1 MSVTPT
7 PRRTG
12 EPPPTCARAVM
23 SLSHTKPDPRWTC
36 ADSRTGT
43 HSHGAP
49 LPITSPACNLSLL
62 DFDIKITK
70 WVYRLLRLEQ
80 LPNRPPASKMK
91 KVFCP
96 LILFL
101 IISGICIFWEKVS
114 QYLPEQSPCALEHC
128 LFVNDTLAIH
138 HLRKFP
144 QPFLSRNYNL
154 SEEDFN
160 WWKLIRPERRNIN
173 DYRKNVERVFELIPD
188 KAPLEAS
195 ITGRCRTCALVGNS
209 RNLLKSHYGPFID
222 FQDCVLRINRGH
234 SKGFE
239 ADVGNR
245 TTHQIM
251 YPESSSQLDHTTRPV
266 LFAFKIRDFG
276 WITKVLSKQPSGKK
290 PLFNKDLAMVVNPA
304 FMRNIH
310 HVWLQK
316 KGAYASTGFMAL
328 VLALHICDEVHVF
341 GFGADSDGNWSHYW
355 EKIPNRKIRT
365 GRHPGNVE
373 YKMIEELAK
382 HQIVTFYRGW

>member
-1 MSVTPT
+1 MFTVIQAGGGNI
-7 PRRTG
+7 G
-12 EPPPTCARAVM
+12 E
-23 SLSHTKPDPRWTC
+23 
-36 ADSRTGT
+36 
-43 HSHGAP
+43 
-49 LPITSPACNLSLL
+49 
-62 DFDIKITK
+62 
-70 WVYRLLRLEQ
+70 Y
-80 LPNRPPASKMK
+80 
-91 KVFCP
+91 
-96 LILFL
+96 
-101 IISGICIFWEKVS
+101 
-114 QYLPEQSPCALEHC
+114 
-128 LFVNDTLAIH
+128 
-138 HLRKFP
+138 
-144 QPFLSRNYNL
+144 
-154 SEEDFN
+154 
-160 WWKLIRPERRNIN
+160 RRNMS
-173 DYRKNVERVFELIPD
+173 RVFELIPD

-195 ITGRCRTCALVGNS
+195 IPGRCRTCAVVGNS
-209 RNLLKSHYGPFID
+209 RNLLNSHYGPLID
-222 FQDCVLRINRGH
+222 FQDYVIRINRGH

-251 YPESSSQLDHTTRPV
+251 YLESSSQLDNTTRPV
-266 LFAFKIRDFG
+266 LFVFKMRDFG

-355 EKIPNRKIRT
+355 EKIPNKKVKT
-365 GRHPGNVE
+365 GGHPGNVE
-373 YKMIEELAK
+373 YEMIEELAK